1 MPEPR
6 RKPEYFLQ
14 IAGQGATGFEVVAA
28 VAQLNPEIQALDFV
42 TYCEGPNWR
51 DLSLPASED
60 QLPFQVRGLQQ
71 DKAQRVHTA
80 FPRHELGAEKLQGF
94 ASRLAPHQ
102 LLGVTSKVQL
112 SGGKPGHIPM
122 MDFMCPPS
130 PENQAAV
137 TRLLREFQPAGGRL
151 LESGKSYH
159 YYGCRVLS
167 DNEWYAFL
175 GKCLLMSGYV
185 DDRYIGH
192 QLVDGHCVLR
202 LSASK
207 LKPKIPIVIAEV

>member
-1 MPEPR
+1 MPEFQR
-6 RKPEYFLQ
+6 RQEAVLQ
-14 IAGQGATGFEVVAA
+14 LAGNSATGFEVVAA
-28 VAQLNPEIQALDFV
+28 LVQLNPEIQTLDFV
-42 TYCEGPNWR
+42 TYHEGPNWR
-51 DLSLPASED
+51 DLSLPASD
-60 QLPFQVRGLQQ
+60 QLPFRVRGLQQ
-71 DKAQRVHTA
+71 DNGQRIHSA
-80 FPRHELGAEKLQGF
+80 FVRQEITAEKLHAF
-94 ASRLAPHQ
+94 AARLEPYQ

-159 YYGCRVLS
+159 YYGCRILS
-167 DNEWYAFL
+167 DNEWHLFL

-207 LKPKIPIVIAEV
+207 LKSKIPIVIAEI